1 MVENCRGLE
10 HAPESPAPSRRLEP
24 PLLSARVP
32 PRSAR
37 SHPPCTFRRALY
49 TEAARGRASRR
60 GLRARARSAVRVLDS
75 TQPRSRSLPWRA
87 GQHSTLR
94 RGIWTMRTGCACVV
108 GASGAQ
114 VLLGFDP
121 GCASL
126 RGERCKVRL
135 LRPSRLPLSAPLS
148 RVPSR
153 RASRSRTPCL
163 VVAVSFF
170 ACALRGSRSRPAR
183 CARVSWCLS
192 LAVSSLRWQP
202 RRAGHAVPALVL
214 TLPASL
220 PVRP

>member
-1 MVENCRGLE
+1 MSLTRTRTSTNTLL
-10 HAPESPAPSRRLEP
+10 PPRRLFRS
-24 PLLSARVP
+24 LVP
-32 PRSAR
+32 PPSTR

-49 TEAARGRASRR
+49 TEASRGRASRR

-75 TQPRSRSLPWRA
+75 AQPRPFPSTARRPA
-87 GQHSTLR
+87 QHAVQGHLDHAHGLR
-94 RGIWTMRTGCACVV
+94 VRRRRVGCAGTTGLRPGVRLTARGKV
-108 GASGAQ
+108 QGASPPPLPA
-114 VLLGFDP
+114 
-121 GCASL
+121 AA
-126 RGERCKVRL
+126 
-135 LRPSRLPLSAPLS
+135 PSAPPLSQ
-148 RVPSR
+148 VPSR
-153 RASRSRTPCL
+153 RASRSRTPCP

-170 ACALRGSRSRPAR
+170 AYALRGSRSRSAR